1 MEKSVRASKRA
12 IENRKNVKQHISS
25 FYVIQRYMYIM
36 YVFPFRKTQDLIE
49 PMKGTLKEIDHNMKV
64 QLDKICQAKSQIMKN
79 DQRIQTL
86 LNGRV

>member
-1 MEKSVRASKRA
+1 
-12 IENRKNVKQHISS
+12 
-25 FYVIQRYMYIM
+25 
-36 YVFPFRKTQDLIE
+36 
-49 PMKGTLKEIDHNMKV
+49 MKETLKEIDHNMKL